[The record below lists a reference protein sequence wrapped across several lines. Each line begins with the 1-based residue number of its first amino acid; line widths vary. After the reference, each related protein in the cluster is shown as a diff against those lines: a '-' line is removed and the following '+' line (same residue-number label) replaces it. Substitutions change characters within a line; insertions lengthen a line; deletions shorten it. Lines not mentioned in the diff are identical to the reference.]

1 MVIDNNERSNR
12 GGGAADFEKIK
23 QQTAERA
30 WPIDPFGDSCFPP
43 SITTNQAA
51 ITARFRVMNRYV
63 GNLPPMT
70 KQSRSEA
77 CGAFAARDIQ

>member
-1 MVIDNNERSNR
+1 
-12 GGGAADFEKIK
+12 
-23 QQTAERA
+23 RA

-51 ITARFRVMNRYV
+51 ITALFRVMNRYV

-70 KQSRSEA
+70 KQSRSQA
-77 CGAFAARDIQ
+77 CGVFVARDVQ

>member
-12 GGGAADFEKIK
+12 GGADFEKIK

-43 SITTNQAA
+43 KHHDESSGDHRSVSGDEPLRRQ
-51 ITARFRVMNRYV
+51 
-63 GNLPPMT
+63 PEPMT

-77 CGAFAARDIQ
+77 CGAFVARDVQ

>member
-1 MVIDNNERSNR
+1 VLGLSIRSEI
-12 GGGAADFEKIK
+12 AA
-23 QQTAERA
+23 
-30 WPIDPFGDSCFPP
+30 SHL

-51 ITARFRVMNRYV
+51 ITALFRVMNRYV

-77 CGAFAARDIQ
+77 CGAFVARDVQ